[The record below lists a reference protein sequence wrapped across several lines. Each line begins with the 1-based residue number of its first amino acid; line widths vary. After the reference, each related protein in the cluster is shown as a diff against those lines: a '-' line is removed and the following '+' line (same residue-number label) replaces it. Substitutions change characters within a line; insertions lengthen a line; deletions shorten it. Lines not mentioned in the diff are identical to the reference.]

1 MHRIL
6 IFLFI
11 MFAPPAYGQA
21 IVVQPVDL
29 SNLATKADNTATQ
42 ASATSAANAAA
53 TAQSTANTATTNATT
68 ASTAASAA
76 QTTANTGVT
85 NAATAQAKANTS
97 VQTVNSV
104 TPTAGNIVLATPTN
118 GEARITALE
127 LSRAV
132 QYVTPTTGQTV
143 VANGAGALVINP
155 AGTLVALTI
164 TFPASP
170 VDGQAF
176 EILSTQVVTTMTL
189 GGGTIASAL
198 TTIGVNGAARWKY
211 STSAASWLRAS

>member
-1 MHRIL
+1 MGANQMFKAIL
-6 IFLFI
+6 
-11 MFAPPAYGQA
+11 FAALALAAPVAPAFGQA
-21 IVVQPVDL
+21 VVIQPIDL
-29 SNLATKADNTATQ
+29 SNLATISSVQT
-42 ASATSAANAAA
+42 
-53 TAQSTANTATTNATT
+53 
-68 ASTAASAA
+68 A

-97 VQTVNSV
+97 VQTVNSI

-127 LSRAV
+127 LAYAV
-132 QYVTPTTGQTV
+132 QYATPTTGQTV

-170 VDGQAF
+170 IDGQAF
-176 EILSTQVVTTMTL
+176 EILSTQIVTTMTL
-189 GGGTIASAL
+189 SGGTIASAL
-198 TTIGVNGAARWKY
+198 TTIGVNGAARWRY
-211 STSAASWLRAS
+211 STTAATWMRSA

>member
-1 MHRIL
+1 MLKAIL
-6 IFLFI
+6 LAALAIA
-11 MFAPPAYGQA
+11 APIAPSFGQA
-21 IVVQPVDL
+21 IVIQPIDL
-29 SNLATKADNTATQ
+29 SNLATISSVQT
-42 ASATSAANAAA
+42 
-53 TAQSTANTATTNATT
+53 
-68 ASTAASAA
+68 A

-127 LSRAV
+127 LAHAV
-132 QYVTPTTGQTV
+132 QYATPTTGQTV

-176 EILSTQVVTTMTL
+176 EILSTQIVTTMTL
-189 GGGTIASAL
+189 SGGTIASAL
-198 TTIGVNGAARWKY
+198 TTIGVNGAARWRY
-211 STSAASWLRAS
+211 STTAATWMRSA